1 MSDSTYSAVCNT
13 LAAYFDVL
21 PSEIRP
27 DQQLRRDWGLDSL
40 ELNVLALRIE
50 QLEDVEI
57 RSTDLETVHTVGQLI
72 LLVRAIRRRSEL
84 ADDVTAVRSR
94 RGADLRRGERS
105 SVRAP
110 EAASLLIEDALATT
124 AVRSATRH

>member
-40 ELNVLALRIE
+40 ELNVVALRIE

-57 RSTDLETVHTVGQLI
+57 RSSDLETVHTVGQLI

-84 ADDVTAVRSR
+84 ADELTAVRSR
-94 RGADLRRGERS
+94 RGADMRRGERFR
-105 SVRAP
+105 VRAP
-110 EAASLLIEDALATT
+110 EAATLLLEDAPTT
-124 AVRSATRH
+124 IAMRSATRH